1 MSQFNAPVQRAG
13 SSPDVYTALLVIA
26 TLILAFGVG
35 SLAMKNIEHSAVEGE
50 SGGLFKLVE

>member
-13 SSPDVYTALLVIA
+13 TTPDVYTALLAVA
-26 TLILAFGVG
+26 TLVLAFGVG
-35 SLAMKNIEHSAVEGE
+35 ALAMKNIEHSATEGQ